1 MLILSPGKNKEL
13 LCSKSKYNFTSVE
26 YNLKVCEFLV
36 NINNIFYL
44 YRTEE
49 WNRGDKGNRRKNGR
63 VIKATRREGDWEK
76 MRNEEDENRR
86 KVKGLVTVPATN

>member
-1 MLILSPGKNKEL
+1 M
-13 LCSKSKYNFTSVE
+13 
-26 YNLKVCEFLV
+26 V

-49 WNRGDKGNRRKNGR
+49 WNRRKNGR
-63 VIKATRREGDWEK
+63 MIKATRREGDWEK